1 MKTKKLLFILN
12 PRAGRNKPH
21 GPLFDALAILSG
33 AGYLIRIHETSA
45 PGDAADTAA
54 REGAGYDLVV
64 AAGGDGTL
72 NEVISG
78 LMRLDAP
85 PPLGYLPQGTTNDFA
100 SSLQIPR
107 TPASAAKNIVQNR
120 MRELDIG
127 RWNER
132 SFIYVASFGAF
143 TRSSYAASQAA
154 KNALGHFAYILEGMN
169 AFYEDHYSTGENACI
184 SDITISDYERFLLRR
199 ARALGKKIVGVFFY
213 GRPIAMQGIA
223 EQFDAILYAW
233 HGGCEAANAAA
244 DLLFGDRSPSGRTPV
259 TFPRLATHLPLYYN
273 CYSSGHEVNSYYGE
287 SMPGGYRDSLAS
299 PYYPFGFGLSYT
311 EFEYSDIHA
320 ENKDGS
326 IEVSLKIKNIGSF
339 DGKTVVQVYAGANGD
354 HPVKLLKGF
363 KKVNVP
369 AGKEIE
375 ETVTVYKDD
384 LKFYDEKA
392 GEWYLE
398 NEYTFYVGQDSA
410 DAMNNKLT
418 VSV

>member
-85 PPLGYLPQGTTNDFA
+85 PPL
-100 SSLQIPR
+100 
-107 TPASAAKNIVQNR
+107 ASAAKNIVQNR

-154 KNALGHFAYILEGMN
+154 KNALGHFAYILEGMKDLN
-169 AFYEDHYSTGENACI
+169 TLRPYHIRLTADGEVLDGDYLFGAVCNSTSIGGLMKL
-184 SDITISDYERFLLRR
+184 DPERVVLDDGKFEMLLVPSP
-199 ARALGKKIVGVFFY
+199 KT
-213 GRPIAMQGIA
+213 
-223 EQFDAILYAW
+223 
-233 HGGCEAANAAA
+233 AA
-244 DLLFGDRSPSGRTPV
+244 DLQNLVLALLNQQYDSQGLVFRHVSSLRLETEEELPWSLDGEYAPSVPV
-259 TFPRLATHLPLYYN
+259 VDI
-273 CYSSGHEVNSYYGE
+273 VNRQRALR
-287 SMPGGYRDSLAS
+287 M
-299 PYYPFGFGLSYT
+299 
-311 EFEYSDIHA
+311 
-320 ENKDGS
+320 
-326 IEVSLKIKNIGSF
+326 
-339 DGKTVVQVYAGANGD
+339 
-354 HPVKLLKGF
+354 LL
-363 KKVNVP
+363 
-369 AGKEIE
+369 
-375 ETVTVYKDD
+375 
-384 LKFYDEKA
+384 
-392 GEWYLE
+392 
-398 NEYTFYVGQDSA
+398 
-410 DAMNNKLT
+410 
-418 VSV
+418 

>member
-132 SFIYVASFGAF
+132 SFIYVA
-143 TRSSYAASQAA
+143 
-154 KNALGHFAYILEGMN
+154 YILEGMKDLN
-169 AFYEDHYSTGENACI
+169 TLRPYHIRLTADGEVLDGDYLFGAVCNSTSIGGLMKL
-184 SDITISDYERFLLRR
+184 DPERVVLDDGKFEMLLVPSP
-199 ARALGKKIVGVFFY
+199 KT
-213 GRPIAMQGIA
+213 
-223 EQFDAILYAW
+223 
-233 HGGCEAANAAA
+233 AA
-244 DLLFGDRSPSGRTPV
+244 DLQNLVLALLNQQYDSQGLVFRHVSSLRLETEEELPWSLDGEYAPSVPV
-259 TFPRLATHLPLYYN
+259 VDI
-273 CYSSGHEVNSYYGE
+273 VNRQRALR
-287 SMPGGYRDSLAS
+287 M
-299 PYYPFGFGLSYT
+299 
-311 EFEYSDIHA
+311 
-320 ENKDGS
+320 
-326 IEVSLKIKNIGSF
+326 
-339 DGKTVVQVYAGANGD
+339 
-354 HPVKLLKGF
+354 LL
-363 KKVNVP
+363 
-369 AGKEIE
+369 
-375 ETVTVYKDD
+375 
-384 LKFYDEKA
+384 
-392 GEWYLE
+392 
-398 NEYTFYVGQDSA
+398 
-410 DAMNNKLT
+410 
-418 VSV
+418 